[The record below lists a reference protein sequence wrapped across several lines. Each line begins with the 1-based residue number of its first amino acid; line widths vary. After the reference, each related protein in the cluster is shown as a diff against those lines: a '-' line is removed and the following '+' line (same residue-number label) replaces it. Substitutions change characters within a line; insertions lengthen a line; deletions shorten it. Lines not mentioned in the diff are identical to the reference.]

1 MKGSYRIRIRSK
13 RVSYDFTL
21 YRNITIIQGD
31 SATGKSTLVR
41 LIDNYYNEGSSS
53 GVKLECQKTCRVL
66 GGKDWEHNLEAIKDS
81 IVFLDE
87 GNKFI
92 KSDDFAEAIKNS
104 DNYYVIITREDL
116 SSLPYSVNEIYGIKI
131 NGKTLENEPV
141 YNEMYRIYGSYTAS
155 RPIEPVMVITED
167 SNSGFYFFEHV
178 CKQSGIKCISAE
190 GKSKVVKHIK
200 AETTDRILLIADGA
214 AFGPHMREVMQY
226 LKIYT
231 NYMIYLPESFEWLI
245 LKSGIFRSKVIT
257 DILDNPSDYIESSEY
272 FSWERFFTALL
283 VKETADN
290 KKISVYTKTGKLSN
304 YYTNP
309 ENTNKILNE
318 LKNIKLL

>member
-1 MKGSYRIRIRSK
+1 M
-13 RVSYDFTL
+13 
-21 YRNITIIQGD
+21 
-31 SATGKSTLVR
+31 
-41 LIDNYYNEGSSS
+41 
-53 GVKLECQKTCRVL
+53 
-66 GGKDWEHNLEAIKDS
+66 
-81 IVFLDE
+81 
-87 GNKFI
+87 
-92 KSDDFAEAIKNS
+92 
-104 DNYYVIITREDL
+104 IITREDL

-200 AETTDRILLIADGA
+200 AETTDRILMIADGA